1 MAPLDR
7 AAGKPL
13 FLACLSKPDKRVT
26 KNLFLHR
33 SIVGAAA
40 GVAEGE
46 VHMKIARH
54 SRVLDNV
61 DCRANDKR
69 RDAVRFKVSRD
80 QTHGL
85 VTNGSQRNEEGDVDF
100 IFSTQFKQMRG
111 VDLCRIALRIIR
123 GHGVE
128 ALTKLADNPFA
139 GSLIKGA

>member
-1 MAPLDR
+1 MAPFDR

-13 FLACLSKPDKRVT
+13 LFACLSKPAKRVT

-33 SIVGAAA
+33 AIVGAAA

-85 VTNGSQRNEEGDVDF
+85 VTNGSQRDEEGNVDC
-100 IFSTQFKQMRG
+100 ILSTQIEQMRR
-111 VDLCRIALRIIR
+111 VDLVCIALRIIC
-123 GHGVE
+123 GHRVE
-128 ALTKLADNPFA
+128 ALTKLADNPAF
-139 GSLIKGA
+139 GSLIEGA